1 MIVEFIGRFH
11 PLFVHL
17 PIGFLVL
24 AIILKLISNKWKKE
38 AIDSVIPIILLISFI
53 LSVFTCISGYLLF
66 QTGGY
71 EKELGEKHQWAGI
84 LLTIFTGLLFFLRNY
99 TLVQQLGW
107 ILISF
112 LLVITGHLGG
122 SITHGE
128 DYLSF
133 KEKTIKFKRKE
144 ISNIQ
149 EEKAFDSVIL
159 PILEEKCFSC
169 HSSKKQKGE
178 LRLDSKQFILKG
190 GEHPNGI
197 IPFQPLN
204 SLLYKRLILDETE
217 KEHMPPK
224 GKPQATEAEIK
235 LISWWISEG
244 VSFDKKVKELKQSAE
259 VLPLLLALQS
269 SGSKNIISNIPGEEI
284 DQANQNDIQNLKNI
298 GAVVTPI
305 GLNSNYLSVNISGNK
320 KLNAQNI
327 SLLLAI
333 KKQLIWLK
341 AADLDQI
348 SNLGEVIGKLT
359 NLTVLHLNQSAIS
372 DTDLAKMTTLKNLQ
386 TLNLTNTNVTEKGI
400 FTLKSLPNLNKV
412 FLFQTKVDKRN
423 WSKLLVAFPK
433 TSLDSG
439 GYIVPTLESDTV
451 QIAYIKK

>member
-1 MIVEFIGRFH
+1 MILEFIGRFH

-24 AIILKLISNKWKKE
+24 AIILKTISIKWKNE
-38 AIDSVIPIILLISFI
+38 AISTVMPMILLLSFI
-53 LSVFTCISGYLLF
+53 LSIFTCISGYLLF
-66 QTGGY
+66 QSGGY
-71 EKELGEKHQWAGI
+71 EKELAEKHQWAGI
-84 LLTIFTGLLFFLRNY
+84 ILTLFTGLLYFLRSY
-99 TLVQQLGW
+99 TLAQQLGW
-107 ILISF
+107 ILVTF

-133 KEKTIKFKRKE
+133 KEKTIKIKRKE
-144 ISNIQ
+144 IANIQ
-149 EEKAFDSVIL
+149 EEKVFDSVIL

-197 IPFQPLN
+197 IPNQPLN
-204 SLLYKRLILDETE
+204 SLIYKRLILDETE

-224 GKPQATEAEIK
+224 GKPQPTEAEIK

-244 VSFDKKVKELKQSAE
+244 TSFDKKVKELKQPTE

-269 SGSKNIISNIPGEEI
+269 SHSKNVISNIPSEEI
-284 DQANQNDIQNLKNI
+284 AQADQSVIQELKNI

-320 KLNAQNI
+320 KINAQNLN
-327 SLLLAI
+327 LLLAI
-333 KKQLIWLK
+333 KKQIIWLK
-341 AADLDQI
+341 AGNLDRI
-348 SNLGEVIGKLT
+348 SNLGEVLSKLT

-372 DTDLAKMTTLKNLQ
+372 DSDLAKLVKLQNLQ
-386 TLNLTNTNVTEKGI
+386 MLNLTNTNITEKGI
-400 FTLKSLPNLNKV
+400 YPLKSLPNLTKV

-423 WSKLLVAFPK
+423 WSNLTLAFPK

-439 GYIVPTLESDTV
+439 GYLVPTFENDTV
-451 QIAYIKK
+451 QIEYVKK

>member
-1 MIVEFIGRFH
+1 MIQELIGRFH

-24 AIILKLISNKWKKE
+24 AIILKTISIKWKNE
-38 AIDSVIPIILLISFI
+38 AINTVMPMILLLSFI
-53 LSVFTCISGYLLF
+53 LSIFTCISGYLLF
-66 QTGGY
+66 QSGGY
-71 EKELGEKHQWAGI
+71 EKELAEKHQWAGI
-84 LLTIFTGLLFFLRNY
+84 ILTLFTGLLYFLRGY
-99 TLVQQLGW
+99 TLAQQLGW
-107 ILISF
+107 ILVTF

-128 DYLSF
+128 DYLSL
-133 KEKTIKFKRKE
+133 KEKTITVKRKE

-149 EEKAFDSVIL
+149 EEKVFDSVIL

-197 IPFQPLN
+197 IPYQPLN

-224 GKPQATEAEIK
+224 GKPQPTEAEIK

-244 VSFDKKVKELKQSAE
+244 VSFDKKVKELKQSTE
-259 VLPLLLALQS
+259 ILPLLLALQS
-269 SGSKNIISNIPGEEI
+269 SGSKNAISNIPSEEI
-284 DQANQNDIQNLKNI
+284 DQASQNDIQNLKNI

-320 KLNAQNI
+320 KINAQNL
-327 SLLLAI
+327 SLLLPI

-341 AADLDQI
+341 AGNLDQI
-348 SNLGEVIGKLT
+348 SNLGEVLSKLT

-372 DTDLAKMTTLKNLQ
+372 DNDLNQLVNLKNLQ
-386 TLNLTNTNVTEKGI
+386 ILNVTNTNVTEKGI
-400 FTLKSLPNLNKV
+400 SALTSLPNLAKI
-412 FLFQTKVDKRN
+412 FLFQTKVDKRK
-423 WSKLLVAFPK
+423 WSNLSLRFPN
-433 TSLDSG
+433 TFLDSG
-439 GYIVPTLESDTV
+439 GYLVPTLETDTAR
-451 QIAYIKK
+451 IEYTKK